1 MWPMSGGEWERRTP
15 RGVTGEPHGTETA
28 PPGTEGSQC
37 LLLGIG
43 PPLPPQNK
51 GLRAS
56 PAPWHCSLCSAPQPS
71 VAMGGPRGSAPHG
84 PEGAP
89 RAVVWIRCNPAT
101 PLLPFPNPPV
111 PPPPPHLPQ
120 PRPGI
125 SCSIPSSRPH
135 RCGFITFLHRSSP
148 FPVSLR
154 PAQRRNSITPLSHAL
169 NPPSVPN
176 GGVGA
181 VCGSGCDLPSPPP
194 QGSTP
199 RSPPTPCRAPPT
211 PPCTHRLCP
220 YRSPRRTPTL
230 LLRTPR

>member
-1 MWPMSGGEWERRTP
+1 MAQRQHPPVQGVPNAYCWELDPPFPPRTKGSEHP
-15 RGVTGEPHGTETA
+15 LPHGTA
-28 PPGTEGSQC
+28 PC
-37 LLLGIG
+37 A
-43 PPLPPQNK
+43 LPH
-51 GLRAS
+51 S
-56 PAPWHCSLCSAPQPS
+56 PAWHWGDPGAQHPT
-71 VAMGGPRGSAPHG
+71 GRRGP
-84 PEGAP
+84 P

-101 PLLPFPNPPV
+101 PPLPFPNPTV

-181 VCGSGCDLPSPPP
+181 VCGSGCDLPSPPS

>member
-1 MWPMSGGEWERRTP
+1 MPTAGNWTPPSPPEQRAQSIPCPMALLPVLCPTAQRGTGGTPGLSTP
-15 RGVTGEPHGTETA
+15 RAGG
-28 PPGTEGSQC
+28 
-37 LLLGIG
+37 G
-43 PPLPPQNK
+43 PP
-51 GLRAS
+51 
-56 PAPWHCSLCSAPQPS
+56 
-71 VAMGGPRGSAPHG
+71 
-84 PEGAP
+84 
-89 RAVVWIRCNPAT
+89 AVVWILCNPAT
-101 PLLPFPNPPV
+101 PPLPFPNPTV
-111 PPPPPHLPQ
+111 PPPPPRVPQ

-125 SCSIPSSRPH
+125 ICSIPSSRPH

>member
-1 MWPMSGGEWERRTP
+1 MSGGEWERRTP
-15 RGVTGEPHGTETA
+15 RGVTGEPHGTGTA
-28 PPGTEGSQC
+28 PPGTGGSQC

-71 VAMGGPRGSAPHG
+71 VAPGGPRGSAPHG
-84 PEGAP
+84 PGGAP
-89 RAVVWIRCNPAT
+89 RAVVWIHCNPAT
-101 PLLPFPNPPV
+101 PPLPF